1 MRTALLNKVGHKEQ
15 AHWDKRTRSWGEKV
29 SSVVF
34 LILTKHGIAGQRARD
49 EERRQ
54 KADRTEGGRGE
65 RGKTSRA
72 AGWRL
77 GRRNV

>member
-1 MRTALLNKVGHKEQ
+1 MRTAPLNKLGHKEQ

-49 EERRQ
+49 EER
-54 KADRTEGGRGE
+54 
-65 RGKTSRA
+65 
-72 AGWRL
+72 
-77 GRRNV
+77 